1 MCGVRCGK
9 VYLWGGCI
17 HEGVCGGVDW
27 DYMVWSGDVYHQNR
41 TVCVALLG
49 SMVWI

>member
-1 MCGVRCGK
+1 MWGRVCAVWGRVCGVRCGK

-27 DYMVWSGDVYHQNR
+27 DHMV
-41 TVCVALLG
+41 
-49 SMVWI
+49 